1 LLGNIG
7 RLARGRSEQ
16 GGWMVT
22 GPPEPREAN
31 MDENIGVRAR
41 QLLRIAKM
49 DRQPAKLPLLE

>member
-1 LLGNIG
+1 L
-7 RLARGRSEQ
+7 RAARSEQ
-16 GGWMVT
+16 GGWMIT
-22 GPPEPREAN
+22 GPPKPREAN